1 MGLERLAPAFDV
13 SGSLGEGVGA
23 VRDKREEIDLLS
35 EERSE
40 SRSSGGRDGSDGDL
54 VPIYLRQMSET
65 PLLDREG
72 EVKIAAGLLEARKA
86 FAVQVRKL
94 PAACRKYA
102 IPESSAMPKAGE
114 IWPLETI
121 EDCYD
126 RLVQY
131 SKGHPDLQRNAVF
144 RQVQREKR
152 RVESCRNALIQANLR
167 LVAHVAKKFAN
178 QGLAYMDLIQE
189 GNIGLMRAV
198 EKFDH
203 RKGFKFSTYAYWW
216 IKQAITRGIDD
227 KARTIRIPVH
237 IGEKLK
243 KIKRATDELEE
254 KLGRG
259 PTPREVAKKSGIP
272 VAIVNE
278 FLSTV
283 ENTG

>member
-1 MGLERLAPAFDV
+1 MRASNNEVSLVAQERP
-13 SGSLGEGVGA
+13 EGRRG
-23 VRDKREEIDLLS
+23 
-35 EERSE
+35 
-40 SRSSGGRDGSDGDL
+40 GGRDASDGDL

-65 PLLDREG
+65 PLLDRAG
-72 EVKIAAGLLEARKA
+72 EVKIAAGLMDARVE
-86 FAVQVRKL
+86 FAAQVRKL
-94 PAACRKYA
+94 RAACRNYA
-102 IPESSAMPKAGE
+102 LPADLRKSKVSELWS
-114 IWPLETI
+114 LEAV
-121 EDCYD
+121 ERCYEN
-126 RLVQY
+126 LVQY
-131 SKGHPDLQRNAVF
+131 GKGNPDLAQNAVF
-144 RQVQREKR
+144 QRVKRAKR
-152 RVESCRNALIQANLR
+152 RIESGRNALIQANLR

-259 PTPREVAKKSGIP
+259 PTPGEVAQQSGIP
-272 VAIVNE
+272 EGIVND
-278 FLSTV
+278 FLSSV
-283 ENTG
+283 ENAG

>member
-1 MGLERLAPAFDV
+1 MRANNNEVRLLVDDRP
-13 SGSLGEGVGA
+13 
-23 VRDKREEIDLLS
+23 
-35 EERSE
+35 EERSG
-40 SRSSGGRDGSDGDL
+40 GGRNASDGDL

-72 EVKIAAGLLEARKA
+72 EVKIAAGLLEARIA
-86 FAVQVRKL
+86 FAAQVRKL
-94 PAACRKYA
+94 PAAWRNYALPEGLRK
-102 IPESSAMPKAGE
+102 SKASE
-114 IWPLETI
+114 LWPLDAVET
-121 EDCYD
+121 CYEN
-126 RLVQY
+126 LVQY
-131 SKGHPDLQRNAVF
+131 GKGNPDLPQNAVF
-144 RQVQREKR
+144 QRVKRTKRQI
-152 RVESCRNALIQANLR
+152 ESYRNALIQANLR

-203 RKGFKFSTYAYWW
+203 QKGFKFSTYAYWW

-254 KLGRG
+254 QLGRG
-259 PTPREVAKKSGIP
+259 PTAQEVAEKSGIP
-272 VAIVNE
+272 EAVVND
-278 FLSTV
+278 FLSSV
-283 ENTG
+283 ENAG

>member
-1 MGLERLAPAFDV
+1 MRA
-13 SGSLGEGVGA
+13 
-23 VRDKREEIDLLS
+23 RNNEIELL

-40 SRSSGGRDGSDGDL
+40 ERHSASRDASDGDL

-72 EVKIAAGLLEARKA
+72 EVKIAAGLLEARVE
-86 FAVQVRKL
+86 FANQVRKL
-94 PAACRKYA
+94 PVACRDYILPASLRK
-102 IPESSAMPKAGE
+102 SKSAE
-114 IWPLETI
+114 LWPLESVET
-121 EDCYD
+121 CYEN
-126 RLVQY
+126 LVRY
-131 SKGHPDLQRNAVF
+131 AKGHPGLGRSAVF
-144 RQVQREKR
+144 QQVKREKLR
-152 RVESCRNALIQANLR
+152 IESCRNALIQANLR

-259 PTPREVAKKSGIP
+259 PTPREIAKKSGIP
-272 VAIVNE
+272 LAVVNE
-278 FLSTV
+278 FLSSV
-283 ENTG
+283 ENAG

>member
-1 MGLERLAPAFDV
+1 MRAKNSEVNLAAENRSGERGG
-13 SGSLGEGVGA
+13 GS
-23 VRDKREEIDLLS
+23 RDA
-35 EERSE
+35 
-40 SRSSGGRDGSDGDL
+40 SDGDL

-72 EVKIAAGLLEARKA
+72 EVKIAAGLLEARIE
-86 FAVQVRKL
+86 FASQVRKL
-94 PAACRKYA
+94 PAACRNYA
-102 IPESSAMPKAGE
+102 VPESLRKSKTGDL
-114 IWPLETI
+114 WPIESIET
-121 EDCYD
+121 CYEN
-126 RLVQY
+126 LVQY
-131 SKGHPDLQRNAVF
+131 GKGHPELARNAVF
-144 RQVQREKR
+144 QQVKRAKR

-259 PTPREVAKKSGIP
+259 PTAREVAKKSGIP
-272 VAIVNE
+272 VAIVND
-278 FLSTV
+278 FLSSV
-283 ENTG
+283 ENAG

>member
-1 MGLERLAPAFDV
+1 
-13 SGSLGEGVGA
+13 
-23 VRDKREEIDLLS
+23 
-35 EERSE
+35 
-40 SRSSGGRDGSDGDL
+40 
-54 VPIYLRQMSET
+54 MSET
-65 PLLDREG
+65 PLLDRKG
-72 EVKIAAGLLEARKA
+72 EVKIAEGLLDARLK
-86 FAVQVRKL
+86 FASQVRKL
-94 PAACRKYA
+94 PAACRTYA
-102 IPESSAMPKAGE
+102 VPQAVRKAKASE
-114 IWPLETI
+114 VWPLDAIET
-121 EDCYD
+121 CYE

-131 SKGHPDLQRNAVF
+131 SKGHPELANHPVF

-243 KIKRATDELEE
+243 KIKRATDELED

-259 PTPREVAKKSGIP
+259 PTPAEVAKKSGIP
-272 VAIVNE
+272 LTIVNE
-278 FLSTV
+278 FLSSV
-283 ENTG
+283 ESAG

>member
-1 MGLERLAPAFDV
+1 M
-13 SGSLGEGVGA
+13 GVGT
-23 VRDKREEIDLLS
+23 VGTKNEPIDLAADEQK
-35 EERSE
+35 EEQRG
-40 SRSSGGRDGSDGDL
+40 GGRDAADGDL

-72 EVKIAAGLLEARKA
+72 EVKIASGLLEARKE
-86 FAVQVRKL
+86 FASQVKKL
-94 PAACRKYA
+94 PAACRNYVM
-102 IPESSAMPKAGE
+102 PESVRKLKASQL
-114 IWPLETI
+114 WPI
-121 EDCYD
+121 ESIEACYESLM
-126 RLVQY
+126 RY
-131 SKGHPDLQRNAVF
+131 SKGHPEIASNAVF
-144 RQVQREKR
+144 LRVKGAKR
-152 RVESCRNALIQANLR
+152 RVDSCRNALIQANLR

-243 KIKRATDELEE
+243 KIKRASDELEE

-259 PTPREVAKKSGIP
+259 PTPKEVAKKSGIP
-272 VAIVNE
+272 LAIVND
-278 FLSTV
+278 FLSSA
-283 ENTG
+283 EHAG

>member
-1 MGLERLAPAFDV
+1 MRDNSEAVAVLDDEKVEKRRRKR
-13 SGSLGEGVGA
+13 GESA
-23 VRDKREEIDLLS
+23 EI
-35 EERSE
+35 
-40 SRSSGGRDGSDGDL
+40 DL

-72 EVKIAAGLLEARKA
+72 EVRVASGLLEARRA
-86 FAVQVRKL
+86 FATQARKL
-94 PAACRKYA
+94 PNLCRQYV
-102 IPESSAMPKAGE
+102 IPVELRKAKASE
-114 IWPLETI
+114 LWPLESI
-121 EDCYD
+121 ETCYE

-131 SKGHPDLQRNAVF
+131 AKGNPAITKNPVF
-144 RQVQREKR
+144 DQVKREKR
-152 RVESCRNALIQANLR
+152 RIESCRNALIQANLR

-259 PTPREVAKKSGIP
+259 PTPKEIAQKSGIP

-278 FLSTV
+278 FLATA
-283 ENTG
+283 ENAG